1 PIPRPPRSPLFPYT
15 TLFRSLTHSC
25 DHADGARRRRDAAA
39 IARGR
44 CGGVPRE
51 ACSERRSPRRR
62 TNGSLVGVMAVSTF
76 AAGRGTL
83 DERGQLSSAL
93 DEPDGRD

>member
-1 PIPRPPRSPLFPYT
+1 
-15 TLFRSLTHSC
+15 
-25 DHADGARRRRDAAA
+25 
-39 IARGR
+39 
-44 CGGVPRE
+44 
-51 ACSERRSPRRR
+51 
-62 TNGSLVGVMAVSTF
+62 MAVSTF